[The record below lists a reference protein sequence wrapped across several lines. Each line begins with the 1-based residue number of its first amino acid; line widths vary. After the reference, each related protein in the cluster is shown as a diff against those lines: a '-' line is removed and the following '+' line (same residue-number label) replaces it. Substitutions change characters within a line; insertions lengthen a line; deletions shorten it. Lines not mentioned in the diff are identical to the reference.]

1 MNNGTIPL
9 NSPVAGLR
17 GGVPLRPETSVNY
30 TAGVARAVQSSRA
43 DYFRIHVSDRI
54 GITSNFTLEDAEI
67 DALLAQGVDAARDLR
82 RFRFFT
88 TAFATRSQGI
98 DPLPAPVDRGGP
110 RAPPP
115 NLRRGRTWLSRGRTA
130 RLPRRSSHLRT
141 C

>member
-1 MNNGTIPL
+1 MNNGTILSNLSGGGAARRRAPPSGDVGQL
-9 NSPVAGLR
+9 HRR
-17 GGVPLRPETSVNY
+17 GRPGRSTF
-30 TAGVARAVQSSRA
+30 TA

-98 DPLPAPVDRGGP
+98 DPSPAPVDRGGP

-115 NLRRGRTWLSRGRTA
+115 ASDNLSRVRT
-130 RLPRRSSHLRT
+130 
-141 C
+141 